1 MQALRSLSD
10 SGDKLEYYID
20 ALLSFVKEK
29 NLEILKE
36 MPTLQKRSQKSL
48 DKLRNAS
55 KSQVCIDRNFVL
67 NKDVVLLESGAA
79 VSGILISMKRNVTVL
94 LIKIISS

>member
-55 KSQVCIDRNFVL
+55 KSQVCIDRNFVVS
-67 NKDVVLLESGAA
+67 KDVVLLESGAA
-79 VSGILISMKRNVTVL
+79 VPGILINITRSVTVL
-94 LIKIISS
+94 LIKIVSS

>member
-10 SGDKLEYYID
+10 SGDKLEFYID

-55 KSQVCIDRNFVL
+55 KSQVCIDRSYAVSKN
-67 NKDVVLLESGAA
+67 VVLLESGAT
-79 VSGILISMKRNVTVL
+79 VS
-94 LIKIISS
+94 